1 MSVELDE
8 SQVAQFFADARE
20 RHAIYLRRRAGQP
33 KPWTDDPVMQNY
45 KITNVFRELD
55 RTTTWIRTHVRDPLY
70 GSTLALPAVAL
81 ARWFNLIPTLETVF
95 LQPSLFP
102 DAGGA
107 TGVGGAAPDPN
118 PRAGGAPDPAPAA
131 GSAAG
136 FLPVSGSAAGLP
148 PVSGSAAGL
157 LPTEGAATPWQ
168 RWLKTE
174 DTRDLEWPLRKQGA
188 PWVTGAYMIRTPIG
202 MDKLEGVLSSFR
214 NLWTQ
219 RPKFELNSGKV
230 VSMGWGDVAQH
241 CLDAR
246 DSERPVSLERMHDWL
261 CNFYGLGPFMAHE
274 IVIDLRHT
282 ALLDRA
288 PDIRSWTNPGP
299 GALRGANI
307 LIRGAKQGRKGRL
320 EKSSVAEA
328 KDTILQLQDLAQ
340 DPKYWPQEIEG
351 GFAVDPSYPG
361 QIEDVLRYAK
371 SGDWPQWEMHQ
382 GEMMLCEYTKIT
394 RTRLGFGRPRG
405 NYPGVS

>member
-1 MSVELDE
+1 MPVELNE

-20 RHAIYLRRRAGQP
+20 RHAIYLRRRAGRP
-33 KPWTDDPVMQNY
+33 KPWTNDPVLQNY

-70 GSTLALPAVAL
+70 DNILALPAVAL
-81 ARWFNLIPTLETVF
+81 ARWFNLIPTLETIF
-95 LQPSLFP
+95 LQPSLFL
-102 DAGGA
+102 DSSGA
-107 TGVGGAAPDPN
+107 AGVGVAAPDPN
-118 PRAGGAPDPAPAA
+118 PRAGSAPDLAPAA

-136 FLPVSGSAAGLP
+136 LSPVSGG
-148 PVSGSAAGL
+148 AAGL
-157 LPTEGAATPWQ
+157 LPTDGAATPWQ
-168 RWLKTE
+168 QWLKTE

-188 PWVTGAYMIRTPIG
+188 PWVTGAYMIRTPVG

-219 RPKFELNSGKV
+219 RPKFELNNGNM
-230 VSMGWGDVAQH
+230 VSMDWREVAQY
-241 CLDAR
+241 CLDNR

-340 DPKYWPQEIEG
+340 DPKYWPQERQD
-351 GFAVDPSYPG
+351 GFTVDPSYSA

-371 SGDWPQWEMHQ
+371 SGDWPRWEMHQ
-382 GEMMLCEYTKIT
+382 GEMWLCEYTKIT

-405 NYPGVS
+405 NYHGVS

>member
-8 SQVAQFFADARE
+8 EQVAQFFADARE
-20 RHAIYLRRRAGQP
+20 RHAIYLRRRAGRP
-33 KPWTDDPVMQNY
+33 KPWTDDLVMQNY

-55 RTTTWIRTHVRDPLY
+55 RTTTWIRTHVRDPMQDDP
-70 GSTLALPAVAL
+70 LALPVIAL
-81 ARWFNLIPTLETVF
+81 ARWFNLIPTLETIF
-95 LQPSLFP
+95 LQPSLFL
-102 DAGGA
+102 DVGGA
-107 TGVGGAAPDPN
+107 AGVGGAAPDPN

-136 FLPVSGSAAGLP
+136 
-148 PVSGSAAGL
+148 L
-157 LPTEGAATPWQ
+157 LPTGGAATPWQ
-168 RWLKTE
+168 RWLETE
-174 DTRDLEWPLRKQGA
+174 DTRELEWPLRKQGA
-188 PWVTGAYMIRTPIG
+188 PWVTGAYMIRTPVG

-219 RPKFELNSGKV
+219 RPKFELNSGEA
-230 VSMGWGDVAQH
+230 VSMGWRDVAQY

-246 DSERPVSLERMHDWL
+246 DSEQPVTLERMHDWL
-261 CNFYGLGPFMAHE
+261 GNFYGLGPFMAHE

-328 KDTILQLQDLAQ
+328 RDTILQLQDLAQ
-340 DPKYWPQEIEG
+340 DPKYWPQERQD
-351 GFAVDPSYPG
+351 GFAVDPSYSG
-361 QIEDVLRYAK
+361 QIEDVLRHGK
-371 SGDWPQWEMHQ
+371 SGDWPRWEMHQ